1 MNHFLRSFALCSLA
15 FLLAASPTSA
25 GWKGGVAKAN
35 ITPQEWMPMSG
46 YGSRNNKH
54 AESKLTDLWAKAI
67 VMEDDHGHQAV
78 LVTLDLIGIDRGT
91 SMQVC
96 KRIQKAHNLSRDQI
110 ALSTSHTHTG
120 PVVAATLKPMH
131 YLLMDDANKKL
142 VGEYAVFLENQIVD
156 VVDAAYKDL
165 GSAEF
170 TWGSGTA
177 TFATN
182 RRNNKESD
190 VPKLREAGELKGPR
204 DHDVPVLLMKKS
216 GEVSA
221 VVFGYACHS
230 TTLSSMEWSGD
241 YGGFAQ
247 IELENEFPGA
257 VALFWAGCG
266 GDQNPLPRRTIELAK
281 EYGRR
286 LATAVVKAT
295 KASMHK
301 VEGNLKTR
309 YEEVDLSLA
318 KLPSKEELVEQ
329 SKSSNHYIVARAKMH
344 LDNLAAGQEM
354 SQTYPYPVEVWAL
367 GNDVTWV
374 FQGGEVV
381 IDYAIRIKGE
391 LGNKEMEDVNVWC
404 AGYSNDVMAYI
415 PSLRVLLEG
424 GYEGA
429 SSMIYY
435 GQPTIW
441 SPKVEETIID
451 SVKRLNKKHSQ

>member
-1 MNHFLRSFALCSLA
+1 MKHLLRTLTLLSLA
-15 FLLAASPTSA
+15 FVFADSPSFA
-25 GWKGGVAKAN
+25 DWKGGVAKAN
-35 ITPQEWMPMSG
+35 ITPHEWMPMSG

-54 AESKLTDLWAKAI
+54 AVSKLTDLWAKAI
-67 VMEDDHGHQAV
+67 VMEDDRGHQAV

-96 KRIQKAHNLSRDQI
+96 NRIQKNHNLKRAQI

-131 YLLMDDANKKL
+131 YLLLDDANQKL
-142 VGEYAVFLENQIVD
+142 VDQYAVFLEDQIVE
-156 VVDAAYKDL
+156 VVDAAFENL
-165 GSAEF
+165 GTAEF

-182 RRNNKESD
+182 RRNNKEAD

-216 GEVSA
+216 GKVSA

-247 IELENEFPGA
+247 IELEKEFPGA

-266 GDQNPLPRRTIELAK
+266 GDQNPLPRRTVELAK
-281 EYGRR
+281 GYGHR
-286 LATAVVKAT
+286 LANAVVKAT
-295 KASMHK
+295 KTSMHK

-309 YEEVDLSLA
+309 YEEVDLALA

-329 SKSSNHYIVARAKMH
+329 SKSSNHYIVSRAQMH

-354 SQTYPYPVEVWAL
+354 SQTYPYPVELWTL

-429 SSMIYY
+429 SSMVYY
-435 GQPTIW
+435 GQPTVW
-441 SPKVEETIID
+441 SPKVEETIMD
-451 SVKRLNKKHSQ
+451 VVRRLNK